1 MEVREALL
9 TRRSVRAFDTDKK
22 IPREALERMVEAAR
36 YAPSGMN
43 RQLWHFA
50 VVQSPALIGKLAAA
64 VRQALGR
71 DEGYDFY
78 APNALI
84 LVSNDPDNPH
94 GVEDNACALQ
104 NIFLMAH
111 ADGIGSVWI
120 NQFKGIC
127 DRPEVR
133 ALLDEAG
140 VPKGHRVTGA
150 AALGYPAKPAEPK
163 EKKEDV
169 VSWVL

>member
-1 MEVREALL
+1 MDVREALL
-9 TRRSVRAFDTDKK
+9 TRRSVRKFDTARK
-22 IPREALERMVEAAR
+22 IPREALEQMVEAAR

-50 VVQSPALIGKLAAA
+50 VVQSPELIEKLAAA
-64 VRQALGR
+64 VRQALDR
-71 DEGYDFY
+71 DEGYNFY
-78 APNALI
+78 APNVMI
-84 LVSNDPDNPH
+84 LVSNDPENPH
-94 GVEDNACALQ
+94 GIEDNACALQ

-111 ADGIGSVWI
+111 AQGIGSVWI

-133 ALLDEAG
+133 ALLREAG
-140 VPKGHRVTGA
+140 VPEGWQVTGA
-150 AALGYPAKPAEPK
+150 AALGYPAAPAEPK